1 MNRRTEVVPGL
12 TLDES
17 LFEVAAAGLAA
28 HAAHLPALSWEGFT
42 DPTSWWLIP
51 EEDGLLSKA
60 ELTVVKGAAE
70 TVKLNIWFRGD
81 VRDRGRPMPHNHPWD
96 SFTGHVLSGG
106 YSEDRYV
113 RDTGYP
119 RGVSFTKG
127 VEHVASSGNV
137 VPKALF
143 HEVREIHEP
152 GRTLSLMT
160 CSTGRRGDWGYLDID
175 TGGYVANSDYQPVAD
190 FTGLLMALNPQHR
203 KD

>member
-1 MNRRTEVVPGL
+1 MLNRKTELVPGL
-12 TLDES
+12 TLDEQ
-17 LFEVAAAGLAA
+17 LFEVAAAGLSADA
-28 HAAHLPALSWEGFT
+28 HHLPALSWEGFT
-42 DPTSWWLIP
+42 DPLSWWLIP

-60 ELTVVKGAAE
+60 ELTLVKGAAE
-70 TVKLNIWFRGD
+70 TVKLNVWFRGD

-96 SFTGHVLSGG
+96 SFTGHVLAGG
-106 YSEDRYV
+106 YSEDRYGLDTDPELGIAHVGPV
-113 RDTGYP
+113 R
-119 RGVSFTKG
+119 
-127 VEHVASSGNV
+127 NV
-137 VPKALF
+137 VPQSVF

-190 FTGLLMALNPQHR
+190 FSALLMALNPQHR